1 MGFEGPLNECYIYD
15 NDLDGEKIRAMLAL
29 GQSKDWQTA
38 LEALTGT
45 RDLSGKSMLNYYQ
58 PLKDWLDIQ
67 NADRNCG
74 WEG

>member
-1 MGFEGPLNECYIYD
+1 
-15 NDLDGEKIRAMLAL
+15 MLAL
-29 GQSKDWQTA
+29 GQSQDWQTA

-45 RDLSGKSMLNYYQ
+45 RELSGKSMLNYYQ

-67 NADRNCG
+67 NAERTCG